1 MINKK
6 QKIKYLMD
14 PHMYHYAT
22 VSVALEEL
30 KEKGF
35 TVDFNNQEGRIINSP
50 DDFTI
55 QHVYRYEGESDP
67 GDEAMVFGI
76 ESSTGEKGVFV
87 AGASAFTEKSAAMV
101 LNELSIRNKKD
112 PEEHPEM
119 NPEPS
124 AEVTPASENESQK
137 DIKLIDHL

>member
-1 MINKK
+1 
-6 QKIKYLMD
+6 MD

-35 TVDFNNQEGRIINSP
+35 TVDFNNQEARIINSP
-50 DDFTI
+50 DEFTI
-55 QHVYRYEGESDP
+55 VHVYRYEGESDP

-76 ESSTGEKGVFV
+76 KSSTGEKGVFV
-87 AGASAFTEKSAAMV
+87 AGASAFTDKSAAMV
-101 LNELSIRNKKD
+101 LNELSIKNKKD

-119 NPEPS
+119 NPS
-124 AEVTPASENESQK
+124 ADANAPQK
-137 DIKLIDHL
+137 SKEEIKFIDHL

>member
-1 MINKK
+1 
-6 QKIKYLMD
+6 MD

-35 TVDFNNQEGRIINSP
+35 TVDFNNQESRIINSP
-50 DDFTI
+50 QEFTI
-55 QHVYRYEGESDP
+55 QHVYRYEGASDP

-76 ESSTGEKGVFV
+76 KSSTGEKGIFV
-87 AGASAFTEKSAAMV
+87 AGASAFTENSAAMV

-119 NPEPS
+119 NPS
-124 AEVTPASENESQK
+124 DDSNTIQK
-137 DIKLIDHL
+137 TTEAPKLINHL